1 MSRSAPVRDPG
12 LQPERTRLAWRRTT
26 LTQAVGAL
34 LLLHTAAGGASA
46 AAWAAACCAALA
58 TAMTFVTGSLRT
70 ETAPPPRPVMA
81 LTAGLTAATALLCL
95 VPPTAAGG

>member
-1 MSRSAPVRDPG
+1 MNRPVPARDPG

-34 LLLHTAAGGASA
+34 LLLHTAAQGASG

-58 TAMTFVTGSLRT
+58 TGVTFAAGRLRR
-70 ETAPPPRPVMA
+70 ETAPPPRLAMA

-95 VPPTAAGG
+95 VPPR